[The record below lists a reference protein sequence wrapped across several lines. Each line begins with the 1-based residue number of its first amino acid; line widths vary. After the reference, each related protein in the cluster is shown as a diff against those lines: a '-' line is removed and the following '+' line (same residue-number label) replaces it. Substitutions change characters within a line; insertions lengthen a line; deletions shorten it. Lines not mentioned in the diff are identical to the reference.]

1 MLRSEFF
8 RDLLGATFT
17 IIPVADTPY
26 YVSSLQGSTPSTKLL
41 TVSLGARLGGFGW
54 REAVLT
60 SQAASA

>member
-1 MLRSEFF
+1 MLRSELF
-8 RDLLGATFT
+8 RDLLGPTFT

-54 REAVLT
+54 RDAV
-60 SQAASA
+60 SPAMAS